1 VRKDFSWLAVGY
13 FFLPFDMIPDF
24 IPVLGHID
32 DVIIIPALIVIAL
45 RFIPKS
51 VVEEHRRKLG
61 EMTQNRGLPNFPRA

>member
-45 RFIPKS
+45 RFIS
-51 VVEEHRRKLG
+51 R
-61 EMTQNRGLPNFPRA
+61 